1 MKFLF
6 LSTMLIT
13 TNVFA
18 FGTVIDTDACH
29 VEIEGG
35 VKVSP
40 SEIEFLKNDVHVYKI
55 VDNKTLIVN
64 NNKINLN
71 ASQQS
76 HVSSYSNKIRK
87 LIPDGKKIATDA
99 IALAS
104 DGINLT
110 FDELLG
116 PNNTPASKLNTYLT
130 EINKQIELSFAAD
143 KTIYFNEGK
152 IVGDDFFD
160 ENFEDKIE
168 TAVKDIV
175 QQSIGAIMIAL
186 GQQLFSEN
194 GGETF
199 ETKMEKFGELLEAE
213 IETRGRGIEKSASSL
228 CEALVDI
235 DRLEEKLKND
245 ISPLKNINV
254 ISI

>member
-1 MKFLF
+1 
-6 LSTMLIT
+6 MLIT

-18 FGTVIDTDACH
+18 FGTAIDTDTCR
-29 VEIEGG
+29 VEVEGG
-35 VKVSP
+35 VKISP
-40 SEIEFLKNDVHVYKI
+40 SEIEFLKKDVHVYKI

-71 ASQQS
+71 VSQQLL
-76 HVSSYSNKIRK
+76 VSSYSNKIRK

-110 FDELLG
+110 FNELLG
-116 PNNTPASKLNTYLT
+116 ANNTLADKLNTYLT
-130 EINKQIELSFAAD
+130 EINKQIELSFAED
-143 KTIYFNEGK
+143 KTIYFNDGK

-175 QQSIGAIMIAL
+175 QQSIGAILIAV

-199 ETKMEKFGELLEAE
+199 ESKMKKFGELLEAE
-213 IETRGRGIEKSASSL
+213 IETRGREIENLASSL
-228 CEALVDI
+228 CEAVVDI
-235 DRLEEKLKND
+235 DHLEEKLKND
-245 ISPLKNINV
+245 ISVLKNINV